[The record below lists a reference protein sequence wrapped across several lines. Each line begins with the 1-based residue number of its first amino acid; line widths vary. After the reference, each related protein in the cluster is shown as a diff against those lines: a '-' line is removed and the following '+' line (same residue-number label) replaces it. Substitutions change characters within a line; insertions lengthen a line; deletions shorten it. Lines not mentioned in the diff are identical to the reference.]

1 MKNFLI
7 VNFILI
13 FLYSLFF
20 ESLFT
25 KFSNDVQKPNFLN
38 FSSPWADSLIDRMP
52 LEEKIGQLLIINA
65 NSYLS
70 DKNYL
75 DKVDSIITNFGV
87 GGLIYFKSN
96 PSEIIKLTNRFQRI
110 TKIPL
115 INSIDAEWGL
125 SMSCLLYTSPSPRD

>member
-1 MKNFLI
+1 MDVIIVSQFRLNQGKIKTIKVVINNINSPKLNLKLYLGCINSFQSKRSLKLQYILFLI
-7 VNFILI
+7 KMLPICYKKYLKSFDNLPVKTV
-13 FLYSLFF
+13 
-20 ESLFT
+20 E
-25 KFSNDVQKPNFLN
+25 
-38 FSSPWADSLIDRMP
+38 
-52 LEEKIGQLLIINA
+52 IN
-65 NSYLS
+65 

-115 INSIDAEWGL
+115 INSI
-125 SMSCLLYTSPSPRD
+125 SY